1 MLPATSRQHGA
12 TGGGGARAKS
22 SKAGRTV
29 RGSKIGTA
37 AVSWGQTQEQ
47 HRQSRP
53 GSEDVTIQ
61 SMLSGQ
67 LGFWAP
73 RRSQARKMAN
83 SAGPLSSCM
92 MQGTGPTKKL

>member
-1 MLPATSRQHGA
+1 MVDEHWRSYPKPGRRGV
-12 TGGGGARAKS
+12 GPKS
-22 SKAGRTV
+22 EQRRSPGV
-29 RGSKIGTA
+29 
-37 AVSWGQTQEQ
+37 QTQER

-53 GSEDVTIQ
+53 GSEEVTIQ

-83 SAGPLSSCM
+83 STGPLSSCM